1 MKILNSV
8 STIYRDI
15 YQEYNNLKKEVD
27 LIIENDKKRTWYYF
41 SRLKEVQSYALKL
54 ETGRVQNP
62 KRPEDFFACTI
73 VVENLNEINNA
84 LDLIRDKFEICYRR
98 PDDPAKTHKEPSDFP
113 FDDLRLYLT
122 IKSVDYL
129 PKNPV
134 NELVF
139 ELQLKTFL
147 QHAWGI
153 ATHDLI
159 YKSGNVS
166 WSKERVAFQTKAM
179 LEQAEVS
186 ISGAEYLAGL
196 PELAKETERS
206 ILMNNIYVFLTGQF
220 QTDALPADLLGL
232 SKIVKNL
239 LNYFKLDV
247 QDLNTFLNDEN
258 KAGRGVAILD
268 LSPYSIILQS
278 IINQRKSVVELFLSS
293 KYRFKKH
300 KLFIPSELE
309 IADLRIEE
317 PHRILRT

>member
-1 MKILNSV
+1 MKVLNSV

-15 YQEYNNLKKEVD
+15 YQEYMNLKKEVD
-27 LIIENDKKRTWYYF
+27 RLIENDKKKTWYYF
-41 SRLKEVQSYALKL
+41 SRLKEIQSYALKL
-54 ETGRVQNP
+54 ETGRVQDP
-62 KRPEDFFACTI
+62 KRPEDFFACTL
-73 VVENLNEINNA
+73 VVENLHEINKA
-84 LDLIRDKFEICYRR
+84 VDLIKEKFDIRYRR
-98 PDDPAKTHKEPSDFP
+98 PEDPAKTHKEPSDFP

-122 IKSVDYL
+122 IKSVDFL
-129 PKNPV
+129 PENPI

-159 YKSGNVS
+159 YKSGNLS

-186 ISGAEYLAGL
+186 ISGVEYLSGL
-196 PELAKETERS
+196 PELAKETEQS
-206 ILMNNIYVFLTGQF
+206 VLMNNIYYFLIEQF
-220 QTDALPADLLGL
+220 QPEALPADLQRL
-232 SKIVKNL
+232 SNIVKNL
-239 LNYFKLDV
+239 LNYFKLDLP
-247 QDLNTFLNDEN
+247 DLVRLLTKEN
-258 KAGRGVAILD
+258 ELGRGVAVLN

-278 IINQRKSVVELFLSS
+278 IINQRKSAVEFFLSS

-309 IADLRIEE
+309 IAELTIQE
-317 PHRILRT
+317 PHRVLRT